1 MKKINSTSITSIIEI
16 KLISGSSRWRGRR
29 FISARHD
36 QHAALVQGVDELHG
50 FLLHA
55 HHQAL
60 DLAPQ
65 KAVRD
70 QRGYRDGQ
78 PGRRRNERFTDA
90 AGLYSRVADPVG
102 RYRLEPMNDAGHR
115 A

>member
-1 MKKINSTSITSIIEI
+1 MKKINSTSMTSIIEI

-36 QHAALVQGVDELHG
+36 QHAALIQRIDELHG

-55 HHQAL
+55 NHQSL

-65 KAVRD
+65 KAICD
-70 QRGYRDGQ
+70 QRGYGDGQ
-78 PGRRRNERFTDA
+78 AGRRRNERFTDA
-90 AGLYSRVADPVG
+90 AGQYSRIAD
-102 RYRLEPMNDAGHR
+102 
-115 A
+115 